1 MAGSSIGVF
10 MGRKGSSPRS
20 QMVVLNFSHCHSH
33 GWSRRS
39 QLAVCHGLLGMV
51 YHKLICSVFFQVF
64 KVCKKALK
72 FMDVLGNKPNNCT
85 HASTKK
91 NQTIITRN
99 LYTKIYVVRKRMST
113 STTHTKFHYALSTPR
128 QLREVTGLSSSTNQ
142 ASQT

>member
-1 MAGSSIGVF
+1 
-10 MGRKGSSPRS
+10 
-20 QMVVLNFSHCHSH
+20 MVVLNFSHCHSH

-72 FMDVLGNKPNNCT
+72 FMEVLGNKPNNCT

-99 LYTKIYVVRKRMST
+99 LYTKIFTLFEKECLRPQLTPNSTMLLVLLDNFGKSRAFRPVRIRLHKPDR
-113 STTHTKFHYALSTPR
+113 KA
-128 QLREVTGLSSSTNQ
+128 
-142 ASQT
+142 